1 MSPRTALVSSAA
13 AFTMLCVATIAY
25 YLPRLSPQT
34 EELPSVPAAGA
45 AQTPKEDNHP
55 EVNKIPAQTAVDHP
69 SESGRIGFAVP
80 ESVPVKADSEAPAS
94 KLAPGPEVV
103 QLLDHP
109 PIQFE
114 ISSSTLTHSS
124 RAYLDKVAALLLKEQ
139 AIHLSIEGHTD
150 SQDRLGKNQALSEA
164 RAKAVLDYLVTKGVP
179 ADRLSSAGYGGSR
192 PIADNATA
200 EGRAK
205 NRRIQFNI
213 IS

>member
-1 MSPRTALVSSAA
+1 MSPKTVLVSSAA
-13 AFTMLCVATIAY
+13 AFVMLCVATIAY

-34 EELPSVPAAGA
+34 KELPSVPAAGA
-45 AQTPKEDNHP
+45 AQTATEDNRP
-55 EVNKIPAQTAVDHP
+55 EVEKMPAQAAVDHL

-94 KLAPGPEVV
+94 KSMLGPEAVE
-103 QLLDHP
+103 LLDHP

-114 ISSSTLTHSS
+114 ISSSTLTQSS
-124 RAYLDKVAALLLKEQ
+124 RVYLDEVAALLLKEQ
-139 AIHLSIEGHTD
+139 AIHLLIEGHTD
-150 SQDRLGKNQALSEA
+150 SLDRLGKNQALSEA

-179 ADRLSSAGYGGSR
+179 TDHLSSAGYGGSR